1 MSLKNIIY
9 LNTALHMKSCSF
21 LALMLAM
28 GPVLAQ
34 PLLPEA
40 DAVRERP
47 EAQGWLVH
55 GQATF
60 VEQLR
65 PAFSAPYIG
74 PNSMQRATM
83 QRNTLSADIILG
95 RRLWQ
100 GAEFIFDTQLSRGFG
115 LSGTRGV
122 AGFPNGEAFRI
133 GSNDPRLTVTRAFI
147 RQTIGLG
154 GGEDPGDAGDQFRFN
169 RPLPRERITITAG
182 KFAVFD
188 IFDDNRY
195 AHDPRTQF
203 LNWAFIAAGAVDWSN
218 DAKGYTNGV
227 AVEWDN
233 GIWGLR
239 GGAVQVARRVNS
251 LSLDPQPGRGYQLLA
266 QLDHFHSIGGRPG
279 ALRLIGGFSR
289 TRSQS
294 WAELMGQDDAG
305 SRENPRGSYRHK
317 YMLALNMEQEI
328 APELGVFAR
337 LSWNDGRN
345 QQWMYTQMDWAISAG
360 LSLGGGRWG
369 RAADTVGLA
378 ANIGGLGGP
387 QRRFLEAGGAGFII
401 GDGRLNYRPE
411 RVVELYYDARV
422 AAGTNVAANIQLVNN
437 PGHNADRGP
446 IVFLG
451 LRVRTA
457 F

>member
-1 MSLKNIIY
+1 
-9 LNTALHMKSCSF
+9 MKSCSCVA
-21 LALMLAM
+21 LALALALALLPM
-28 GPVLAQ
+28 KAAAQ
-34 PLLPEA
+34 PLWPATEGP
-40 DAVRERP
+40 RERL
-47 EAQGWLVH
+47 EAMGWLVH

-65 PAFSAPYIG
+65 PGFRAPYDG

-83 QRNTLSADIILG
+83 QRNTFSSDIILG
-95 RRLWQ
+95 RSLWQ
-100 GAEFIFDTQLSRGFG
+100 GAEFVLDTQFSRGFG

-133 GSNDPRLTVTRAFI
+133 GSNDPRVTVTRAFI

-154 GGEDPGDAGDQFRFN
+154 GGEDAPDGDPLRFA
-169 RPLPRERITITAG
+169 RPQPRERITITAG

-188 IFDDNRY
+188 VFDDNRY

-227 AVEWDN
+227 AAEWEN
-233 GIWGLR
+233 GTWALR

-251 LSLDPQPGRGYQLLA
+251 LSLDPQPFRGYQLLG
-266 QLDHFHSIGGRPG
+266 QIDHFHTLAGRPG
-279 ALRLIGGFSR
+279 AIRLIGGYSR

-294 WAELMGQDDAG
+294 WRELLADPD
-305 SRENPRGSYRHK
+305 STRENPRGGYRPK
-317 YMLALNMEQEI
+317 LMFALNMEQEI
-328 APELGVFAR
+328 ASELGVFAR

-360 LSLGGGRWG
+360 LSLAGGRWG
-369 RAADTVGLA
+369 RPADTVGLA
-378 ANIGGLGGP
+378 ANIGGISAP
-387 QRRFLEAGGAGFII
+387 QRRFLEAGGVGFII

-411 RVVELYYDARV
+411 RVIELYYDARV

-451 LRVRTA
+451 LRARTA

>member
-1 MSLKNIIY
+1 MLIGAAQAEP
-9 LNTALHMKSCSF
+9 LWPALETRREQ
-21 LALMLAM
+21 L
-28 GPVLAQ
+28 
-34 PLLPEA
+34 EA
-40 DAVRERP
+40 A
-47 EAQGWLVH
+47 GWLLH

-60 VEQLR
+60 IEQLR
-65 PAFSAPYIG
+65 PSFRAPYNG
-74 PNSMQRATM
+74 ENSMQRATM
-83 QRNTLSADIILG
+83 QRNTLSSDIIVG
-95 RRLWQ
+95 RSLWQ

-154 GGEDPGDAGDQFRFN
+154 GGEDPPDGDPFRFN
-169 RPLPRERITITAG
+169 RPQPRERITITAG

-203 LNWAFIAAGAVDWSN
+203 LNWAFIAAGAIDWSN
-218 DAKGYTNGV
+218 DAKGYTNGI
-227 AVEWDN
+227 AIEWEN
-233 GIWGLR
+233 GTWGLR

-251 LSLDPQPGRGYQLLA
+251 LSLDPQPFRGYQLLA
-266 QLDHFHSIGGRPG
+266 QVDHFHTLGGRPG
-279 ALRLIGGFSR
+279 AVRLIGGFSR

-294 WAELMGQDDAG
+294 WAELLGQDGDAI
-305 SRENPRGSYRHK
+305 RENPRGSYRHK
-317 YMLALNMEQEI
+317 LMLGLNVEQEI
-328 APELGVFAR
+328 ARELGFFAR

-345 QQWMYTQMDWAISAG
+345 QQFMYTQMDWAISAG
-360 LSLGGGRWG
+360 LSLSGGRWA
-369 RAADTVGLA
+369 RPADTVGVA
-378 ANIGGLGGP
+378 INIGGLLGP
-387 QRRFLEAGGAGFII
+387 QRRFIEAGGIDFII

-411 RVVELYYDARV
+411 RVIEVYYDARV
-422 AAGTNVAANIQLVNN
+422 AGGTNVAANVQLVNN